1 MNGLL
6 IMVGGDFSQIHP
18 RVIQSLTHLICG
30 CGSRSTDVKITL
42 IFMIFIIP
50 RCSCSGNFMATYIS
64 KVDQPSTSSTKL
76 DAWQQL
82 RQWNYIGN
90 QSLQVRTATLRLD
103 RVPVNEII

>member
-1 MNGLL
+1 
-6 IMVGGDFSQIHP
+6 
-18 RVIQSLTHLICG
+18 
-30 CGSRSTDVKITL
+30 
-42 IFMIFIIP
+42 
-50 RCSCSGNFMATYIS
+50 MATYIS